1 MITIQNYYTETADLK
16 QTDLPLTLW
25 KGHQFVDK
33 VTQNGN
39 SWDAYHASD
48 SIKKTIDLFLDKLN
62 EFMSKKGGSKTKNT
76 KSIESQKFQFSKSRA
91 PKNLSEFKKEL
102 KSNLGNNLYLRSEYD
117 RKAFIEVRKEIRKIS
132 TVQSNSFATERG
144 NGRESWMDFDKA
156 INWTFAPTY
165 AYYRNDNIKLWYYYS
180 KPRGFK
186 EESEKIESS
195 TRKTTPK
202 TARTTKP
209 KVKPSTPT
217 SKTVKPK
224 KKTARELAYEKAEKV
239 ETISVELKMIKRFVL
254 MHDKVKT
261 QNQIR
266 LFINALQ
273 KAIVE
278 KRIRKTSPYAKE
290 INKIQDYLIGL
301 HGQFKNSSDILKV
314 DIAESVR
321 GKYLT
326 LVGKQAE
333 LYSVKFIKSY
343 INLQGKMVTNIK
355 AKRLYNR
362 IASAINSNK
371 LTKKDRYWNEIES
384 IMATL
389 KSFVKKNVEEGMLIV
404 SSKELNGLQGIVLGC
419 VVCDKNLNGVNT
431 IPRNTIMSSTDI
443 VNLDFEKLG
452 FTGKWKNLIGD
463 PSSGFTAMI
472 FGKPKMGKSYLAVD
486 FSGYLARNHGTVLYV
501 AREEGIDDTLQQKLK
516 DKNVAHPDLY
526 VSDYLPEDLSNYD
539 FVFLDS
545 VNKLGLTPD
554 DLELLKRKFP
564 TTSFVYIFQT
574 TKQGNFR
581 GGNEFQHDVDVVIE
595 VPEKG
600 KAIQFGR
607 FNQGGEL
614 NIFRR

>member
-1 MITIQNYYTETADLK
+1 MITIENYYKETADLK

-33 VTQNGN
+33 VTQNGS
-39 SWDAYHASD
+39 SWNAYHSSA
-48 SIKKTIDLFLDKLN
+48 SIKKTIDLFLEKLN
-62 EFMSKKGGSKTKNT
+62 EFMSKKNGNKAKAKTTSSPT
-76 KSIESQKFQFSKSRA
+76 KK
-91 PKNLSEFKKEL
+91 
-102 KSNLGNNLYLRSEYD
+102 
-117 RKAFIEVRKEIRKIS
+117 V
-132 TVQSNSFATERG
+132 
-144 NGRESWMDFDKA
+144 
-156 INWTFAPTY
+156 
-165 AYYRNDNIKLWYYYS
+165 
-180 KPRGFK
+180 
-186 EESEKIESS
+186 
-195 TRKTTPK
+195 TPK

-209 KVKPSTPT
+209 KVKQNTPSSP
-217 SKTVKPK
+217 KPK
-224 KKTARELAYEKAEKV
+224 KKTARELAYDKAEKV

-273 KAIVE
+273 KSIVE

-343 INLQGKMVTNIK
+343 INLQGKLVTNIK

-362 IASAINSNK
+362 IASAINKGK

-389 KSFVKKNVEEGMLIV
+389 KSFVKKNVEEGMLLV

-419 VVCDKNLNGVNT
+419 VVCDNNKLNGVNS
-431 IPRNTIMSSTDI
+431 IPKNTIMSSTDI

-452 FTGKWKNLIGD
+452 FSGKWKRLIGD
-463 PSSGFTAMI
+463 PSGGFTAMI

-545 VNKLGLTPD
+545 VNKLGLTPE
-554 DLELLKRKFP
+554 DLDLLKRKYP
-564 TTSFVYIFQT
+564 NTSFVYIFQT

-607 FNQGGEL
+607 FNQGGEI
-614 NIFRR
+614 NIFSR

>member
-1 MITIQNYYTETADLK
+1 MITIQNYYTETAGLK

-39 SWDAYHASD
+39 SWDAYHASA

-62 EFMSKKGGSKTKNT
+62 EFMAKKGGSK
-76 KSIESQKFQFSKSRA
+76 S
-91 PKNLSEFKKEL
+91 
-102 KSNLGNNLYLRSEYD
+102 
-117 RKAFIEVRKEIRKIS
+117 S
-132 TVQSNSFATERG
+132 T
-144 NGRESWMDFDKA
+144 
-156 INWTFAPTY
+156 
-165 AYYRNDNIKLWYYYS
+165 S
-180 KPRGFK
+180 KPK
-186 EESEKIESS
+186 
-195 TRKTTPK
+195 KTSPK

-301 HGQFKNSSDILKV
+301 HAQFKNDSDILKV
-314 DIAESVR
+314 DIAESIR

-371 LTKKDRYWNEIES
+371 LTKKDRYWNEIDS

-452 FTGKWKNLIGD
+452 FTGKWKKLIGD

-526 VSDYLPEDLSNYD
+526 VSDYLPEDLSKYD

-545 VNKLGLTPD
+545 VNKLGLTPE

-600 KAIQFGR
+600 QAIQFGR
-607 FNQGGEL
+607 FNQGGEI
-614 NIFRR
+614 NIFSR

>member
-33 VTQNGN
+33 VTQNGA
-39 SWDAYHASD
+39 SWDAYHSSE
-48 SIKKTIDLFLDKLN
+48 SIKKTVDLFIDKLN
-62 EFMSKKGGSKTKNT
+62 EFLSKKGG
-76 KSIESQKFQFSKSRA
+76 
-91 PKNLSEFKKEL
+91 
-102 KSNLGNNLYLRSEYD
+102 G
-117 RKAFIEVRKEIRKIS
+117 KA
-132 TVQSNSFATERG
+132 
-144 NGRESWMDFDKA
+144 
-156 INWTFAPTY
+156 
-165 AYYRNDNIKLWYYYS
+165 
-180 KPRGFK
+180 
-186 EESEKIESS
+186 
-195 TRKTTPK
+195 KTTSNHTKKATPK
-202 TARTTKP
+202 IARTTKP
-209 KVKPSTPT
+209 KVKQSTP
-217 SKTVKPK
+217 SSPKPK
-224 KKTARELAYEKAEKV
+224 KKTARELAYDKAEKV
-239 ETISVELKMIKRFVL
+239 ETVSLELKLIKRFVM
-254 MHDKVKT
+254 MHDKVKS

-273 KAIVE
+273 KVIIE

-290 INKIQDYLIGL
+290 INKIQDYLLGL
-301 HGQFKNSSDILKV
+301 HGQFKNETDVLKI

-326 LVGKQAE
+326 LVGKQTE
-333 LYSVKFIKSY
+333 LHSVKLIKSY
-343 INLQGKMVTNIK
+343 INLQGKKVTNLK

-384 IMATL
+384 IMGTL
-389 KSFVKKNVEEGMLIV
+389 KSFVKKNVEGGMLVV

-419 VVCDKNLNGVNT
+419 VVCDKNLNGINT
-431 IPRNTIMSSTDI
+431 TPRNTIMSSTDI

-452 FTGKWKNLIGD
+452 FTGKWRSLIGD

-486 FSGYLARNHGTVLYV
+486 FGGYLARNHGTVLYV

-554 DLELLKRKFP
+554 DLELLKLKFP
-564 TTSFVYIFQT
+564 NTSFVYIFQT

-581 GGNEFQHDVDVVIE
+581 GGNRVVA
-595 VPEKG
+595 K
-600 KAIQFGR
+600 
-607 FNQGGEL
+607 
-614 NIFRR
+614 

>member
-1 MITIQNYYTETADLK
+1 MITIQNYYTETAGLK

-25 KGHQFVDK
+25 KGHQFVNK

-39 SWDAYHASD
+39 SWDAYHASA

-62 EFMSKKGGSKTKNT
+62 DFMAKKGGSK
-76 KSIESQKFQFSKSRA
+76 
-91 PKNLSEFKKEL
+91 
-102 KSNLGNNLYLRSEYD
+102 
-117 RKAFIEVRKEIRKIS
+117 
-132 TVQSNSFATERG
+132 
-144 NGRESWMDFDKA
+144 
-156 INWTFAPTY
+156 PTT
-165 AYYRNDNIKLWYYYS
+165 S
-180 KPRGFK
+180 KPK
-186 EESEKIESS
+186 KD
-195 TRKTTPK
+195 TPKKTSPK

-217 SKTVKPK
+217 SKTVKTK

-301 HGQFKNSSDILKV
+301 HGQFKSSSDIIKV
-314 DIAESVR
+314 DIAESIR

-389 KSFVKKNVEEGMLIV
+389 KSFVKKNVEEGMLLV
-404 SSKELNGLQGIVLGC
+404 SNKELNGLQGIVLGC

-452 FTGKWKNLIGD
+452 FTGKWKKLIGD

-545 VNKLGLTPD
+545 VNKLGLTPE

-600 KAIQFGR
+600 QAIQFGR
-607 FNQGGEL
+607 FNQGGEI
-614 NIFRR
+614 NIFSR